1 MELPA
6 IWPYVLGAVLLFA
19 LVLIVLLVML
29 LRKASKSS
37 EFVDA
42 EEMEEEEAPAAKE
55 PREAGPIADVAGAFR
70 KAAKYIDRAADGDRK
85 NVPLFLLVGD
95 QGARDSDL
103 LANAGIDL
111 TWGLPEEAGT
121 ALGEGRGF
129 WVFDR
134 GVVLDVAGDDAD
146 WDDVVAHLQRLRPK
160 RPVDGVIVA
169 LSCSEL
175 LDAVGSEAKRTDL
188 AARAGKTYRKLWDAQ
203 TRLGFRLPAYILV
216 TGCEKVTGFRALAS
230 SLHEQSRRQ
239 IVGWSNPNGIETVYR
254 GQWIDEAF
262 ETMARRLDDVTMEV
276 FAEGTSEGDQ
286 LVRFTPS
293 MMQLQNAVRM
303 TLDSLF
309 KSSAYHGS
317 LIFRGLYFCGRETEP
332 ATEDMPPS
340 GDVAFLA
347 EVLDRK
353 VFIEHRLAAPTA
365 RTVMARNRS
374 VSIAKSMAAACLAV
388 ALVSLAW
395 SAYKF
400 RRENL
405 ILVPVLSGAAEAME
419 TTMGREPSVQELSQ
433 NAINLLNGMAAID
446 FDRYDSLVVPASWFK
461 PYQPSL
467 EHAFSDAF
475 HDIILRAIRADLKTK
490 SRNLV
495 PLDDPRLV
503 PFTPETPAATGPLVA
518 PSAIIPATMTSSIVP
533 SSTVT
538 VEAFPVGGGQA
549 ILPDQDRRD
558 LLSSTTD
565 DGGAPAW
572 VDNRLTPIGTMPEF
586 MALRTFI
593 AQMKELDQQI
603 NGFNK
608 LRETGDLRQVGRLV
622 KYSWGIDLPESFFRK
637 SHLYRHALLNA
648 QYEPLR
654 AKPDFQAATQRK
666 LTRLA
671 NEFHDALFR
680 RNPFGA
686 RLQRLSS
693 TIQNVTWQPPS
704 AGDTAPL
711 QAVAEQLKRIDS
723 DLSGPEL
730 EWAFKREFDLGPDYN
745 AMLGDMNATSYL
757 GIAASR
763 QMRDATAARWGRF
776 QQGLTWASSPLTK
789 TILSVHED
797 RPEMHLSKESLLLQ
811 SALQTFLGQS
821 FVASARRPGPL
832 KTDLTEGYRLNWNT
846 TSLEQAVA
854 VAHAYDRFRS
864 STLLLFPPDVRV
876 SIDQVARERA
886 LGDMLDSITRA
897 RLEEAVAYVES
908 PSEREEQIR
917 LDVARFN
924 ALVPQLET
932 VLDVSSKLSPEAG
945 RLIAASMSAEAY
957 RVLRNIDGLLERDR
971 PYSTLEDIAQWDG
984 GVPPSPRVWGKSDEA
999 ELTSW
1004 LEATRGRIAFVAMNY
1019 ARPPLAWLSK
1029 SQMANRPDMRDLITA
1044 WQAIVDDVRDHETK
1058 KPGNSIAVLEEY
1070 IGVRMAK
1077 VTANDCTAATL
1088 PTGFRGRSFFG
1099 LTAQDLS
1106 RRVRGRCLEL
1116 AGRDATSRYAK
1127 LERYFNQRLAG
1138 RYPFSENLPK
1148 PSETEADPT
1157 DVRTFFRMFDENK
1170 AALIAPAAQG
1180 GLDADEAVLRKWVDD
1195 MSKVRV
1201 FFAPFLDAPKPELVP
1216 SLDLE
1221 ATFRVLKQREV
1232 DGQQIAGWSLSVG
1245 DQTITNRH
1253 AAKKVRW
1260 TAGQPVRLALRWAN
1274 DAPRVPVTTG
1284 QRATLAEERTV
1295 VWEYT
1300 NRWSLLTA
1308 LADHPTRSEELPEYQ
1323 DVLPVTMGF
1332 DLASKPVDGTQSDVT
1347 PARVFMRLAL
1357 LAPGTNQPVDLPR
1370 FPVRAPRF
1378 EATKEAAR

>member
-1 MELPA
+1 MALPA

-19 LVLIVLLVML
+19 LLILVLLVML
-29 LRKASKSS
+29 LRKSAKASD
-37 EFVDA
+37 FVDA
-42 EEMEEEEAPAAKE
+42 EEAEDEDAPAAKE
-55 PREAGPIADVAGAFR
+55 SREAGPIADVSGAFR

-95 QGARDSDL
+95 QGSRDSDL
-103 LANAGIDL
+103 LANSGLDL
-111 TWGLPEEAGT
+111 TWGVPEEAGT

-134 GVVLDVAGDDAD
+134 GVVLDVAGDEAD
-146 WDDVVAHLQRLRPK
+146 WNDVVTHLQRLRPK
-160 RPVDGVIVA
+160 RPVDGVIVT
-169 LSCSEL
+169 LSCAEL
-175 LDAVGSEAKRTDL
+175 LDAVTSEAKRTDL
-188 AARAGKTYRKLWDAQ
+188 AARAGKTYRKLWEAQ
-203 TRLGFRLPAYILV
+203 TRLGFRLPTYILV
-216 TGCEKVTGFRALAS
+216 TGCEKVTGFRALAA

-276 FAEGTSEGDQ
+276 FAEGTAEGDQ

-293 MMQLQNAVRM
+293 MGQLQNAVRM

-317 LIFRGLYFCGRETEP
+317 LIFRGLYFCGRETVP
-332 ATEDMPPS
+332 ATEDAVPS
-340 GDVAFLA
+340 GSVAFLA

-353 VFIEHRLAAPTA
+353 VFIEHRLASPTA

-374 VSIAKSMAAACLAV
+374 VSIAKTAAAACLAV
-388 ALVSLAW
+388 TLLSLGWAGY
-395 SAYKF
+395 AFY
-400 RRENL
+400 RQNR
-405 ILVPVLSGAAEAME
+405 ILEPVLSRAAEAME
-419 TTMGREPSVQELSQ
+419 TTVGREPSNSELAQ
-433 NAINLLNGMAAID
+433 NAINLLNGMATID
-446 FDRYDSLVVPASWFK
+446 FDRYDSVAVPASWFK
-461 PYQPSL
+461 PWQPNL

-475 HDIILRAIRADLKTK
+475 HDIILRAIRSDLKTK

-495 PLDDPRLV
+495 PLDDPRIV
-503 PFTPETPAATGPLVA
+503 PYADETPAASTPA
-518 PSAIIPATMTSSIVP
+518 ISPSAIVPATMTSSIVP
-533 SSTVT
+533 TDAVT
-538 VEAFPVGGGQA
+538 VEAFPVAGTAGSFGGVTGA
-549 ILPDQDRRD
+549 D
-558 LLSSTTD
+558 S
-565 DGGAPAW
+565 GAPAW
-572 VDNRLTPIGTMPEF
+572 VDNRLTPLSTMPEF
-586 MALRTFI
+586 IALKTFI
-593 AQMKELDQQI
+593 AELKELDQQI

-608 LRETGDLRQVGRLV
+608 LRDTGDLRQVGRLV
-622 KYSWGIDLPESFFRK
+622 KYTWGIDLPESFFKK
-637 SHLYRHALLNA
+637 SHLYRHALLGA
-648 QYEPLR
+648 QYEPLTP
-654 AKPDFQAATQRK
+654 KPDFQAATQRK

-693 TIQNVTWQPPS
+693 TIQNVTWQPPA

-711 QAVAEQLKRIDS
+711 QSIADQLKRIDG

-745 AMLGDMNATSYL
+745 AMLADINATSYM
-757 GIAASR
+757 GPSASR

-789 TILSVHED
+789 TILSVHEE
-797 RPEMHLSKESLLLQ
+797 RPEMNLSKESLLLQ

-821 FVASARRPGPL
+821 FVASTRRPGPL

-854 VAHAYDRFRS
+854 VASAYDRFRT

-886 LGDMLDSITRA
+886 LADMLDSITRA
-897 RLEEAVAYVES
+897 RLEEPVAYVDS
-908 PSEREEQIR
+908 ASEREEQIR

-924 ALVPQLET
+924 TLAPQLET
-932 VLDVSSKLSPEAG
+932 VLDSSSKLSPEAG

-971 PYSTLEDIAQWDG
+971 PYATLEDINQWDG

-1019 ARPPLAWLSK
+1019 ARPPLAWLTK
-1029 SQMANRPDMRDLITA
+1029 SQMTTRPDMRELVTA

-1058 KPGNSIAVLEEY
+1058 KPGNSIAVLEDY

-1077 VTANDCTAATL
+1077 VTANDCTAAGL

-1138 RYPFSENLPK
+1138 RYPFSDNLPR
-1148 PSETEADPT
+1148 PSDAEADPT
-1157 DVRTFFRMFDENK
+1157 DVRTFFKMFDENR

-1180 GLDADEAVLRKWVDD
+1180 GLDADETALRKWVDD
-1195 MSKVRV
+1195 MTKVRA
-1201 FFAPFLDAPKPELVP
+1201 FFAPFLDAPRPDLVP

-1221 ATFRVLKQREV
+1221 ATFRVLKQREI
-1232 DGQQIAGWSLSVG
+1232 DGQQIAGWTVAVG
-1245 DQTITNRH
+1245 DQVVTNRH
-1253 AAKKVRW
+1253 ASKKVRW
-1260 TAGQPVRLALRWAN
+1260 TAGQPVRLSLRWAN
-1274 DAPRVPVTTG
+1274 DAPRVPVATG
-1284 QRATLAEERTV
+1284 PRAVLAEERTV

-1323 DVLPVTMGF
+1323 DVLPVTIGF

-1378 EATKEAAR
+1378 EATREAAK